1 MDERKASKFHIF
13 YWIRITESTCDALGA
28 AFPFSFNKNNSL
40 SLSTLQ
46 IKSNECL
53 VMFRHRMLGKW
64 NKSNHIKYD

>member
-1 MDERKASKFHIF
+1 MDERKASRFPNF
-13 YWIRITESTCDALGA
+13 YWIRIAESTCDALGA
-28 AFPFSFNKNNSL
+28 AFPFSFNKKN

-53 VMFRHRMLGKW
+53 VMFRHRMLGEW